1 MGFLDGSVG
10 KKSTCNAGDTGLI
23 PGLGKSPEGGM
34 AAHCNVLAWRIPWTE
49 GPARLQKQSLR
60 VGWD

>member
-1 MGFLDGSVG
+1 MG
-10 KKSTCNAGDTGLI
+10 KESTCNAGDTGLI
-23 PGLGKSPEGGM
+23 PGLGRSPEGGM

-49 GPARLQKQSLR
+49 GPTRLQKQSPR